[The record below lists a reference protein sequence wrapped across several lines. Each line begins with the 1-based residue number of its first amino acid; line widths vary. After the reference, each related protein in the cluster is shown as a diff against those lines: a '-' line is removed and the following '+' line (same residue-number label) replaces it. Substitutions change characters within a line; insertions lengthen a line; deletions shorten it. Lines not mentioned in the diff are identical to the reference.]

1 MSRRNKSILFLI
13 TVYIILVVCCFI
25 MQGCVTS
32 PSGVSQQT
40 ATPVGALTSIVY
52 KTNWLVTVGFL
63 TCFAAVYT
71 FFNGNGSKAIPLFGA
86 GIFLI
91 AGVSVYI
98 ALTQALVAW
107 IPWFTIGVPILGVIA
122 FGLWAYA
129 HYHRTKALENT
140 ETRLEWI
147 NTIVDQ
153 NKDGKIDV
161 ADIKVALGV
170 Q

>member
-1 MSRRNKSILFLI
+1 MSRRTKAILLL
-13 TVYIILVVCCFI
+13 VALYIIMVVSCFI
-25 MQGCVTS
+25 MQGCGTPPAS
-32 PSGVSQQT
+32 YPAQT
-40 ATPVGALTSIVY
+40 ATPVQMLTQIVY
-52 KTNWLVTVGFL
+52 KANWLVTVGFL

-91 AGVSVYI
+91 AGVSVYA

-122 FGLWAYA
+122 FGLWAYS

-147 NTIVDQ
+147 NNMVDK
-153 NKDGKIDV
+153 NKDGKVDV
-161 ADIKVALGV
+161 VDLKLALGA
-170 Q
+170 